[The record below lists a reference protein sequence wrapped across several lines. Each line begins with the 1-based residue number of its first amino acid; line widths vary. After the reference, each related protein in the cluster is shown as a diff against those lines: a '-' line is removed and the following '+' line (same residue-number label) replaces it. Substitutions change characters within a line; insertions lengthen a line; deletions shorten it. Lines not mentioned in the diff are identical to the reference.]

1 MAGGRCVCEGP
12 RGRRLSIDW
21 LPEANRNRIEQ
32 LDYIAE
38 GSPLAA
44 ADQDDEIERQVN
56 MLYEQPKMGR
66 PGRVKG
72 TRELVISS
80 TPFIAVYRLKGAQR
94 IEVLR
99 MLHGSQR
106 WPPKGR

>member
-1 MAGGRCVCEGP
+1 
-12 RGRRLSIDW
+12 
-21 LPEANRNRIEQ
+21 
-32 LDYIAE
+32 
-38 GSPLAA
+38 
-44 ADQDDEIERQVN
+44 
-56 MLYEQPKMGR
+56 MLHEQPKMGR
-66 PGRVKG
+66 PGRIKG

-80 TPFIAVYRLKGAQR
+80 APVIAVYRLKGTQR